1 MENDLR
7 MLLPFFL
14 QAFFGSALVVIANGP
29 VHSRP
34 RPLFFLAFPEQRKVL
49 TEVCHAT
56 ASLRVVHLV
65 TTQRADSGWR
75 MKLKMKAQRMEAVV
89 VNQS

>member
-34 RPLFFLAFPEQRKVL
+34 RPLFFLVFPERRKVL
-49 TEVCHAT
+49 TEACHA

-65 TTQRADSGWR
+65 TTRRADSDWR
-75 MKLKMKAQRMEAVV
+75 MRLMMKAQRMEAVV